1 MRNHYFL
8 YTMFVGMTFM
18 LFSCNNPK
26 SSSTSTNYG
35 VGTYDSTALHVAL
48 VPNHD
53 CLPIY
58 YAKRMGI
65 YDSLGLKLQI
75 YTYASQMDCDT
86 MLMSRYAD
94 GGWADKIRIA
104 HYGKRMANLEVMWTG
119 NQHWQLFSC
128 GALRINHIKALS
140 GRTIA
145 IARTSAE
152 NVWLDQ
158 ILKMGKLSADDVYR
172 PQINNLKLRAQ
183 MLTGNQIDAAV
194 LTWPYSSYALS
205 EGHKCVTSQRF
216 SDSNGC
222 FVINKKHLTSGLR
235 KSQLLLLEK
244 GRKMAIDSLRAKGPR
259 AYSIILQKD
268 YGLPKQVADTIHF

>member
-1 MRNHYFL
+1 
-8 YTMFVGMTFM
+8 
-18 LFSCNNPK
+18 
-26 SSSTSTNYG
+26 
-35 VGTYDSTALHVAL
+35 
-48 VPNHD
+48 
-53 CLPIY
+53 
-58 YAKRMGI
+58 
-65 YDSLGLKLQI
+65 
-75 YTYASQMDCDT
+75 

-172 PQINNLKLRAQ
+172 PQINNLKLRFSKYFLYLIAIPAPIN
-183 MLTGNQIDAAV
+183 MT
-194 LTWPYSSYALS
+194 
-205 EGHKCVTSQRF
+205 TSDISVYTYQKLFLCYNEKARF
-216 SDSNGC
+216 
-222 FVINKKHLTSGLR
+222 K
-235 KSQLLLLEK
+235 E
-244 GRKMAIDSLRAKGPR
+244 
-259 AYSIILQKD
+259 
-268 YGLPKQVADTIHF
+268 

>member
-1 MRNHYFL
+1 
-8 YTMFVGMTFM
+8 MFVGMTFM

-194 LTWPYSSYALS
+194 LTWPYSSYALFNFAIAASISSSKAFLFLDVTLASSFFLASVSAALRLSSVSYTFLSIS
-205 EGHKCVTSQRF
+205 E
-216 SDSNGC
+216 
-222 FVINKKHLTSGLR
+222 
-235 KSQLLLLEK
+235 
-244 GRKMAIDSLRAKGPR
+244 
-259 AYSIILQKD
+259 
-268 YGLPKQVADTIHF
+268 

>member
-1 MRNHYFL
+1 
-8 YTMFVGMTFM
+8 MFVGMTFM

-194 LTWPYSSYALS
+194 LTWPYSASLPTTANNTYNCSPRLWLNATKVRFAAL
-205 EGHKCVTSQRF
+205 HTKC
-216 SDSNGC
+216 C
-222 FVINKKHLTSGLR
+222 
-235 KSQLLLLEK
+235 
-244 GRKMAIDSLRAKGPR
+244 
-259 AYSIILQKD
+259 
-268 YGLPKQVADTIHF
+268 LPSR